1 MLRVKGT
8 LALTGIAVAATIAG
22 ALVVIL
28 PNGSSGDQG
37 NPDLSESAIVGVW
50 RSPAGGEFSL
60 SSDGV
65 FTGRDVT
72 LSYACD
78 PQGVRTELERVSGRG
93 RWGLG
98 SFRDEGNGA
107 RVEFRPEGGPVALCD
122 VWLVF
127 SGSESSPVLYFLHD
141 DGTGEVYRRAE

>member
-22 ALVVIL
+22 ALVVIS

-37 NPDLSESAIVGVW
+37 NPDLPESAIVGVW

-65 FTGRDVT
+65 FTGRDVA

-107 RVEFRPEGGPVALCD
+107 RVEFRPEGGV
-122 VWLVF
+122 
-127 SGSESSPVLYFLHD
+127 GSPM
-141 DGTGEVYRRAE
+141 